1 MRKSKA
7 TIAAILLAASMMT
20 ACAGGQNA
28 VTAIQGSVSQTAGTE
43 AAAAASSAETSAEI
57 KAETSAAAASAEAAG
72 TGIPADAVTVK
83 LTGTGA
89 EISGAG
95 AEFEDG
101 TLKITKGGTY
111 VLSGR
116 LDGQILLETGRTHQI
131 RVHFAHIGHP
141 LAGDSL
147 YGGGCPEIGRQA
159 LHCARLSFT
168 DPLTGEKITVRSEL
182 PRDIRALFPEEKL

>member
-1 MRKSKA
+1 MIGQRGIRRA
-7 TIAAILLAASMMT
+7 GAASAAASMSAT
-20 ACAGGQNA
+20 
-28 VTAIQGSVSQTAGTE
+28 SVVALD
-43 AAAAASSAETSAEI
+43 SSVPVDSLL
-57 KAETSAAAASAEAAG
+57 AEALW
-72 TGIPADAVTVK
+72 ADAVAFSPAEVEAPLCAAALIGVAPVLPAFVLRDVEIAAGRAYGK
-83 LTGTGA
+83 RALTEYEVRA
-89 EISGAG
+89 SCPAYSL
-95 AEFEDG
+95 
-101 TLKITKGGTY
+101 LKIH
-111 VLSGR
+111 
-116 LDGQILLETGRTHQI
+116 LLTGRTHQI